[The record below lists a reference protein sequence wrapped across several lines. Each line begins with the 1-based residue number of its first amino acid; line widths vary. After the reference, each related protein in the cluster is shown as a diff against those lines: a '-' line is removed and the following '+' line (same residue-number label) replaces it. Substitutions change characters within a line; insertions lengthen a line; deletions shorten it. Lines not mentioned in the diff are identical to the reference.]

1 MSRGK
6 YARIVQLIRDCS
18 PEVILRAASRCDGH
32 SIFKPEAFI
41 DAGLP
46 VDVVSYM
53 THTYK
58 SDGSPKGTIFVNGE
72 PVKDLQGVYGLD
84 LLRLLADARG
94 ITYRSA
100 MGRGFEAQNIQSAL
114 KLQLGSGIPTTH
126 IPGAS
131 GDQD

>member
-1 MSRGK
+1 MSRSRYTK
-6 YARIVQLIRDCS
+6 VIEAIRDCS

-46 VDVVSYM
+46 NDVVSYI

-58 SDGSPKGTIFVNGE
+58 SDGSPKGTIFVNGA

-84 LLRLLADARG
+84 LLRLIANALG
-94 ITYRSA
+94 VQYRSA
-100 MGRGFEAQNIQSAL
+100 IGRGFEAQNIQQAL
-114 KLQLGSGIPTTH
+114 KVHFTNSTVEKTAP
-126 IPGAS
+126 S
-131 GDQD
+131 